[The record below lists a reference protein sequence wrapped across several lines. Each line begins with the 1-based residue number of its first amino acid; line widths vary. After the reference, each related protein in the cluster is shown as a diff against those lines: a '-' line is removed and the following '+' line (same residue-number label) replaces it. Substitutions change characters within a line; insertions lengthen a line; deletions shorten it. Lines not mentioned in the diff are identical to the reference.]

1 MLRKLGLAVGFIGWI
16 VCCNVHAD
24 DVLLEQFYG
33 NGVHAYYQGD
43 FSGAHSALSAAING
57 GSKDPRAFYFR
68 GLAFLQL
75 GRTQE
80 AQADFQKGAELEV
93 QDSSDFYPVN
103 RSLERVQGR
112 SRQMLEQYRTVVHA
126 TAIQRK
132 EAERQ
137 ARYEER
143 AAAEEDVLR
152 RVKPIQLPPT
162 SATPPKATM
171 NPESGAAGADENPFA
186 KPAAEEPASAAEA
199 PANNSMEKGAPEDKN
214 PFEAEPAKPEPKS
227 TPSTPEPKSAPATND
242 NPFGDAQPDTAPA
255 AKSSSMSANA
265 PVQPTAGGV
274 GSLMKAVTKG
284 LQGKQSS
291 ATAGN
296 PPMPDFL
303 KGIMGSSQP
312 APTGAPANPGAQ
324 AAAPSAEMPAAT
336 PPAAMPGSP
345 PAGAMT
351 PPQGAPAEQAQTT
364 PPQGAPAAQ
373 GNPATPPQAN
383 PGEQPKPADDNP
395 FN

>member
-16 VCCNVHAD
+16 VCCNAQAD
-24 DVLLEQFYG
+24 DVLLEEFYG

-57 GSKDPRAFYFR
+57 GTKDPRAFYFR
-68 GLAFLQL
+68 GLAYLQL

-93 QDSSDFYPVN
+93 KDSSDFYPVN

-137 ARYEER
+137 ARYEQR

-171 NPESGAAGADENPFA
+171 NPESGADENPFA
-186 KPAAEEPASAAEA
+186 KPGAEEAAPAAEA
-199 PANNSMEKGAPEDKN
+199 PANKPMDKAAPEDKN
-214 PFEAEPAKPEPKS
+214 PFEAEPAKPEPKAV
-227 TPSTPEPKSAPATND
+227 PATPEAKPAPATND
-242 NPFGDAQPDTAPA
+242 NPFGDAPPETAPV
-255 AKSSSMSANA
+255 AKSSSMSSNA

-284 LQGKQSS
+284 LQGKSSS
-291 ATAGN
+291 AAASN

-303 KGIMGSSQP
+303 KGIMGSNQTAP
-312 APTGAPANPGAQ
+312 AGAPANPGA
-324 AAAPSAEMPAAT
+324 APSTGMPAAT
-336 PPAAMPGSP
+336 PPAAIPGAP
-345 PAGAMT
+345 PQGAPADAMIPPQGAPAEQANPMT
-351 PPQGAPAEQAQTT
+351 PPQGAPAEQVK
-364 PPQGAPAAQ
+364 
-373 GNPATPPQAN
+373 PATPPQPN
-383 PGEQPKPADDNP
+383 PGDQPKPADDNP